1 MILIQTRD
9 VGDMLSSAHAKGKAD
24 NRKAPY
30 TILSTLRFLACQ
42 NLPLCGNYLSNTGG
56 ESHFMQLLR
65 LHMEDVPILN
75 AWLQKAQGQ
84 FMSPVTQ
91 NELLQIMA
99 MTVLQKIAA
108 IIAGK
113 QFSIM
118 VDETTD
124 VSNTEQP
131 VLCICYVNENHP

>member
-1 MILIQTRD
+1 
-9 VGDMLSSAHAKGKAD
+9 
-24 NRKAPY
+24 
-30 TILSTLRFLACQ
+30 
-42 NLPLCGNYLSNTGG
+42 
-56 ESHFMQLLR
+56 
-65 LHMEDVPILN
+65 
-75 AWLQKAQGQ
+75 
-84 FMSPVTQ
+84 MSPVTQ

-131 VLCICYVNENHP
+131 VLCICYINENHP

>member
-1 MILIQTRD
+1 
-9 VGDMLSSAHAKGKAD
+9 
-24 NRKAPY
+24 
-30 TILSTLRFLACQ
+30 
-42 NLPLCGNYLSNTGG
+42 
-56 ESHFMQLLR
+56 
-65 LHMEDVPILN
+65 
-75 AWLQKAQGQ
+75 
-84 FMSPVTQ
+84 
-91 NELLQIMA
+91 MA

-108 IIAGK
+108 NIAGK